1 LFPASKDAV
10 VEAVL
15 LMILAPLETVIGL
28 RVAAKLLNMPASEL
42 ALSVAAIRRR
52 FARANEILS
61 LSICTNGFTT

>member
-1 LFPASKDAV
+1 MFPASKDAV